1 MPDQSRQP
9 APSRPDQKMVARGAN
24 PSSPNMQP
32 FVLRIAHL
40 SDIGRARDHQE
51 DASGVFKP
59 ADPGLL
65 ARRGELFIVADG
77 MGGHNAGEVAS
88 QLALSELQRVYYA
101 DASPDIQAGLAQAL
115 QSTNQAIYQLSQT
128 DARQKGMGTTAVLAV
143 VHDLGV
149 FVSNVGDSRA
159 YLIRGGQITQI
170 TRDHSWVEEQV
181 RAGVLTPEQARTHP
195 QRNIITRALGTGPAV
210 EPDFYSGNLQLGDV
224 LVLCSDGLTGHVA
237 DQEILLLAGDNPPQ
251 IAAQRLIDLANE
263 RGGSDNISV
272 IVVRAEAPGAPAA
285 GVAAA
290 PGKLPTASAGRSPL
304 LLFGL
309 IGGVL
314 LGLVIVALLVIKPSG
329 GGQVTATTSA
339 TGALQATAAVVTA
352 TLTVAVTATRAPTA
366 TSAPTSTRTPTR
378 TPTLLPTATPTRT
391 PTATATRTST
401 PTPTATATATPPV
414 SNGSFKTGQLRPWRS
429 GGQLLSNQP
438 VRNTI
443 PTIPTVKLA
452 GSKSAILGNPELG
465 TGSIRNI
472 SSRPKSGAGAWD
484 WLQERI
490 T

>member
-115 QSTNQAIYQLSQT
+115 QSANQAIYQLSQT

-159 YLIRGGQITQI
+159 YLIRGGQIAQI

-210 EPDFYSGNLQLGDV
+210 EPDFYTGNLQLGDV

-237 DQEILLLAGDNPPQ
+237 DQEILLLAGDNPPHL
-251 IAAQRLIDLANE
+251 AAQRLIDLANE

-314 LGLVIVALLVIKPSG
+314 LGLVIVALLVIKPGGG
-329 GGQVTATTSA
+329 GGQATATTSA
-339 TGALQATAAVVTA
+339 TATGRAPAAILSVTVTASATVISPPPTVIAATATAVLTSTTIVPPTA
-352 TLTVAVTATRAPTA
+352 TLPALTGTGTAAATQTLAPTF
-366 TSAPTSTRTPTR
+366 TYTPTPR
-378 TPTLLPTATPTRT
+378 PTATPTRT
-391 PTATATRTST
+391 PTLT
-401 PTPTATATATPPV
+401 PTFTVTPVPPPTDKPSPP
-414 SNGSFKTGQLRPWRS
+414 TRS
-429 GGQLLSNQP
+429 AP
-438 VRNTI
+438 R
-443 PTIPTVKLA
+443 
-452 GSKSAILGNPELG
+452 
-465 TGSIRNI
+465 
-472 SSRPKSGAGAWD
+472 
-484 WLQERI
+484 
-490 T
+490 